1 MNHETEASITQEDLR
16 QRLDFIGMDES
27 GRTRLADL
35 QETIAEVL
43 PGVLDDFY
51 GHIRNWSEIFRMFGG
66 DAHIAHVKERQL
78 QHWQTIAAGRFDQD
92 YIDSVRK
99 IGGAHHT
106 RQLDPKWYIA
116 GYALILSQLVRTL
129 LQSKGKMKRRDE
141 AIQAIDLL
149 IRAVFIDMDLAISV
163 YLDEGRKEKDRVLAD
178 LTEDFEANVGNV
190 VDALASAS
198 NELEATA
205 GSMAN
210 LADDS
215 SKQSTAAA
223 ASADETTE
231 NVSTVAAAAEQM
243 SNSIAEV
250 ASQIAASAASA
261 GDAVVLAKGAN
272 EKVAG
277 LVQSANEVGV
287 VIGLITDI
295 AEQTNL
301 LALNATIEA
310 ARAGEAG
317 KGFAVVAQEVKA
329 LANQTKKATEDIA
342 AYVQDIQGATD
353 EAVQSIRSIGE
364 AITSI
369 ETRTSE
375 VSAAVEEQTAVVQE
389 ISRSVQAA
397 ATGTGQV
404 STSIASV
411 SQSANEVG
419 SASEQLVGAVKE
431 LVQQNHA
438 LKRSSDDFLD
448 KVRTA

>member
-1 MNHETEASITQEDLR
+1 MDLKTDETITANDMR
-16 QRLDFIGMDES
+16 QRLEFIGMDEI
-27 GRTRLADL
+27 RRDRLAGL
-35 QETIAEVL
+35 QDTIGKIL

-51 GHIRNWSEIFRMFGG
+51 SHISDWSEIFEMFGG
-66 DAHIAHVKERQL
+66 EAHIAHVKERQL
-78 QHWQTIAAGRFDQD
+78 QHWRTIAAGRFDRD
-92 YIDSVRK
+92 YIDSVRQ
-99 IGGAHHT
+99 IGGVQHT
-106 RQLDPKWYIA
+106 RELDPKWYIA
-116 GYALILSQLVRTL
+116 GYALILSQLVRTV
-129 LQSKGKMKRRDE
+129 LQDSGKLKRRD
-141 AIQAIDLL
+141 QAAETIDAL

-163 YLDEGRKEKDRVLAD
+163 YLDEGRKEKERILAG
-178 LTEDFEANVGNV
+178 LTKDFESNVGHV

-205 GSMAN
+205 GSMAQ

-215 SKQSTAAA
+215 SAQSQAAA
-223 ASADETTE
+223 TSAEETTE

-250 ASQIAASAASA
+250 ASQIAESATSA
-261 GDAVVLAKGAN
+261 GNAVVLAKGAN
-272 EKVAG
+272 EKVGG

-342 AYVQDIQGATD
+342 SYVQDIQSATD
-353 EAVQSIRSIGE
+353 EAVGSIRSIGD
-364 AITSI
+364 AIANI

-375 VSAAVEEQTAVVQE
+375 VSAAVEQ
-389 ISRSVQAA
+389 
-397 ATGTGQV
+397 
-404 STSIASV
+404 
-411 SQSANEVG
+411 
-419 SASEQLVGAVKE
+419 
-431 LVQQNHA
+431 
-438 LKRSSDDFLD
+438 
-448 KVRTA
+448 